1 MPARERPRDIEQIL
15 CWERYL
21 MELLLLYEVKEWEVL
36 FWNEFKAFLGQ
47 PSSEIGS
54 DRVEEKERMTREWRV
69 NCWKR
74 LNSQMHAA
82 EKRIVHLEKD
92 RYWFLEFLWKRW
104 ASTIS
109 QLFEGV
115 EKPNSI
121 SLSELRNEME
131 QWEVDEIHLR
141 MEKEI
146 EDTKFRLKLGMM
158 ILFSNAGTF
167 GRSGSISANVQ
178 LYSNI
183 LAEKMDL
190 SKSL

>member
-1 MPARERPRDIEQIL
+1 
-15 CWERYL
+15 
-21 MELLLLYEVKEWEVL
+21 
-36 FWNEFKAFLGQ
+36 
-47 PSSEIGS
+47 
-54 DRVEEKERMTREWRV
+54 MTREWRV

-146 EDTKFRLKLGMM
+146 EDTKSRLKLGMM

-178 LYSNI
+178 LHLNI
-183 LAEKMDL
+183 LVKKMDL